1 MEIKRTQKEE
11 LTSLISVKVG
21 EADYGEAVEKS
32 LREYRRKANI
42 PGFRPG
48 MVPMGIIRKMYGK
61 GVVAEQSYRTASNA
75 VFEYLQKEHI
85 DYLGDVI
92 PAEEQGAF
100 DFDNA
105 TEFEYMFEIGEAPK
119 VELSF
124 SAKDKLTYY
133 RIKIDKKMHDSYR
146 SNFLRRYGRLVDV
159 EKVADDEALT
169 VTLDNGEL
177 RVEEAY
183 VGLIS
188 MSGEERKPFKGKK
201 VGAKMAVN
209 INELYKNPAQ
219 RAAALQLKENELETV
234 RRQRDVQRKGRI
246 RREIPL
252 AAIVGYTNA
261 GKSSL
266 LNTLTGS
273 EALVEDKLFATLDPT
288 TRKLQLPNK
297 SELLLTDTVGF
308 VRKLPHSLIEAFKST
323 LEEAV
328 LADFLILVL
337 DCSSADV
344 ESHWQTTLS
353 VLGEL
358 GAQEK
363 PILTVFNKSDRQKD
377 GLIRTHLRALAPD
390 GVFISCRTG
399 EGLDT
404 LRETLT
410 AFLKKRT
417 RIDDLQIP
425 PDRPDVVAAVY
436 SRASLLE
443 GEYLDDGSFRC
454 TVRIPCAQSDF
465 FAPFS
470 RSMIEHKMEEYR

>member
-1 MEIKRTQKEE
+1 MTRNLTEEAIDEFSREEETAEAQRKSGAYLVGVTEPGESPAEARDHLEE
-11 LTSLISVKVG
+11 LRELVG
-21 EADYGEAVEKS
+21 TLGYPIAGETMVSIRAPHAKYYLGSGKAEEVCGAAKEANAELLVFDTELGPSQQRNLERLARINVVDRQEVILDIFAERAQTREAV
-32 LREYRRKANI
+32 
-42 PGFRPG
+42 
-48 MVPMGIIRKMYGK
+48 
-61 GVVAEQSYRTASNA
+61 
-75 VFEYLQKEHI
+75 LQ
-85 DYLGDVI
+85 
-92 PAEEQGAF
+92 
-100 DFDNA
+100 
-105 TEFEYMFEIGEAPK
+105 
-119 VELSF
+119 VELARNQYF
-124 SAKDKLTYY
+124 LPRLT
-133 RIKIDKKMHDSYR
+133 RAWSHLSR
-146 SNFLRRYGRLVDV
+146 QRG
-159 EKVADDEALT
+159 
-169 VTLDNGEL
+169 
-177 RVEEAY
+177 
-183 VGLIS
+183 
-188 MSGEERKPFKGKK
+188 
-201 VGAKMAVN
+201 GAKGTRGEGEKQIEYDRRMV
-209 INELYKNPAQ
+209 KQ
-219 RAAALQLKENELETV
+219 RIAELETV
-234 RRQRDVQRKGRI
+234 RRQRDIQRKGRI